1 MAATSLDPGP
11 SAAPLS
17 PSPAPPGAPA
27 DETVR
32 ALLSLSRSLAFLF
45 ALVAGLLFLVFLA
58 FAVLDLVLGR
68 GAGDIV
74 PAVYCLASAAV
85 NYVLWREIPR
95 LEQLAAAR
103 QYAALR
109 EQMVVWAVLGI
120 IFFVVVGVLLLV
132 AWVKVE
138 TLVNPSPS

>member
-1 MAATSLDPGP
+1 M
-11 SAAPLS
+11 
-17 PSPAPPGAPA
+17 
-27 DETVR
+27 R

-95 LEQLAAAR
+95 LEQVAAAR